1 LTVNLPNIL
10 TVLRILLTPLLVIFL
25 QRGMMDFALLVFTLS
40 AVSDGLDGLIA
51 RWLNQRTTLGAYLD
65 PIADKLLLAVAYISL
80 AMLQMVPGWL
90 CVIVISRDI
99 LIVLGVA
106 VCTIT
111 GVTLRIRPSGI
122 SKCTTAVQ
130 LVTIFL
136 VLLDACIR
144 VPAVWIPPMIWITA
158 GVTTLSGLHYTYVG
172 LNMIQEAPE
181 GDDSLRRR

>member
-1 LTVNLPNIL
+1 LPINLPNIL
-10 TVLRILLTPLLVIFL
+10 TVLRILLTPLFVIFL
-25 QRGMMDFALLVFTLS
+25 QRGMMHFALLVFTLS
-40 AVSDGLDGLIA
+40 AISDGLDGLIA

-80 AMLQMVPGWL
+80 AMLQMVPGWVS
-90 CVIVISRDI
+90 VIVISRDI

-122 SKCTTAVQ
+122 SKVTTVVQ
-130 LVTIFL
+130 LLTIFL
-136 VLLDACIR
+136 VMLHANVDMVAGL
-144 VPAVWIPPMIWITA
+144 IPPMIWITA

-172 LNMIQEAPE
+172 LNMIHEEPE
-181 GDDSLRRR
+181 GDDSFRRR